1 MNIAQTVSK
10 NALSLFTGSA
20 ASQVLRILYV
30 SLLARYIGVEG
41 LGQISTAT
49 SLVPLV
55 ILIVNFGLDVL
66 TVRDIAAAP
75 ERGARYVT
83 NVLVIRLA
91 LTLIF
96 FVVLAIILYL
106 SPYQQET
113 IIIIGLYSL
122 TYVTDALAGVIRCAF
137 YAFQK
142 MEYTAAID
150 FTRDLLNVSVSVAG
164 IYLGWS
170 LIAIVSVST
179 FASLFRLVTAFI
191 VMRWRIVRPALQID
205 LAMCRQIMRSA
216 LPFFVLVC
224 ISVASDAL
232 VIVILSW
239 LGNEEA
245 VGIYSAATIPIVALL
260 MLPAMFMESIF
271 PVFSQYFQTSASGLR
286 QSYCIAY
293 KVMLVIGFPLGV
305 GTMLVS
311 RDVLPLIFGEG
322 FEKSLPVMN
331 LLAIQLLTMVGYV
344 NGAFMNATNRQSLF
358 AILRLISL
366 TLNASLCF
374 LLIPPLS
381 YWGAAFAVTVP
392 ALIDFILYT
401 ALCHH
406 YNQLPVPA
414 LLLLKI
420 ALATGLMAGCSALAL
435 NSGVS
440 VVLVVSLLAPA
451 AYLLGLLIV
460 HAVGAEEWRFFN
472 QLVLVQRLRHAL
484 ASMWTIG

>member
-1 MNIAQTVSK
+1 MNTAKTVSK
-10 NALSLFTGSA
+10 NALSLFMGSA
-20 ASQVLRILYV
+20 ASQALRILYV

-49 SLVPLV
+49 ALVPLV

-75 ERGARYVT
+75 ERAARYVT

-91 LTLIF
+91 LTLVF
-96 FVVLAIILYL
+96 FAALAVILRL
-106 SPYQQET
+106 SPYPQET
-113 IIIIGLYSL
+113 ILIIGLYSL
-122 TYVTDALAGVIRCAF
+122 TYVMDALAGVIRCAF

-150 FTRDLLNVSVSVAG
+150 FTRDLLNVGVSVAG

-170 LIAIVSVST
+170 LIAIVSVSM
-179 FASLFRLVTAFI
+179 FASLFRFITAFM
-191 VMRWRIVRPALQID
+191 VMRWCIVRPVLQID
-205 LAMCRQIMRSA
+205 LALCRQIMRSA

-239 LGNEEA
+239 LGSAEA
-245 VGIYSAATIPIVALL
+245 VGIYSAATIPIVALM
-260 MLPAMFMESIF
+260 MLPAMFMEAIF
-271 PVFSQYFQTSASGLR
+271 PVFAQCFQTSASSLR
-286 QSYCIAY
+286 QTYRSAY

-311 RDVLPLIFGEG
+311 RDVLPLIFGAG

-344 NGAFMNATNRQSLF
+344 NGAFMNATNRQALF
-358 AILRLISL
+358 AVLRLISL
-366 TLNASLCF
+366 ALNASLCF
-374 LLIPPLS
+374 LLIPSLS
-381 YWGAAFAVTVP
+381 YRGAAFAVIVP
-392 ALIDFILYT
+392 AIIDFVLYT

-406 YNQLPVPA
+406 YNQLPFPA
-414 LLLLKI
+414 LLLLKM
-420 ALATGLMAGCSALAL
+420 ALATGLMAGCSGLAL

-440 VVLVVSLLAPA
+440 VALVVLLLAPA
-451 AYLLGLLIV
+451 VYLLGLLLV
-460 HAVGAEEWRFFN
+460 HAIDAEEWRFFN

-484 ASMWTIG
+484 ASMWTIS